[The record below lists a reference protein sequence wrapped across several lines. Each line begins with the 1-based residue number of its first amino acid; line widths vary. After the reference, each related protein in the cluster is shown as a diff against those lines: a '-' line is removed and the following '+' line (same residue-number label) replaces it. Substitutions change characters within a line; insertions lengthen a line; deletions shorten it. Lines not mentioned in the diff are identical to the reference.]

1 VWAWYLV
8 DGIDLLLGLDGKERN
23 EVLAH
28 LVQRQV
34 ADLSELVDFV
44 QLDSDGPGESITH
57 GDK

>member
-1 VWAWYLV
+1 MYLV
-8 DGIDLLLGLDGKERN
+8 NGIDLLLGLDGKERN